1 MLTVERGIYV
11 IKGIGIDLC
20 SISRMKSA
28 VERKGFTER
37 VFSAEEIEYAENS
50 ACPEEHYAASFA
62 AREALA
68 KALKCGLW
76 KLGVNDVFV
85 KRTENGPEFVLNKQ
99 RPDGVSR
106 VFLSLSHE
114 NDCAAAFVVAEGE

>member
-1 MLTVERGIYV
+1 M

-28 VERKGFTER
+28 VEKKGFAER
-37 VFSAEEIEYAENS
+37 VFSVEEIEYAEKS
-50 ACPEEHYAASFA
+50 ACPEEHYAAAFA

-76 KLGVNDVFV
+76 KLGVNAVSV
-85 KRTENGPEFVLNKQ
+85 RRTENGPEFVFEEQLPEGITK
-99 RPDGVSR
+99 
-106 VFLSLSHE
+106 VFLSISHE
-114 NDCAAAFVVAEGE
+114 DNCAAAFVVAEGE